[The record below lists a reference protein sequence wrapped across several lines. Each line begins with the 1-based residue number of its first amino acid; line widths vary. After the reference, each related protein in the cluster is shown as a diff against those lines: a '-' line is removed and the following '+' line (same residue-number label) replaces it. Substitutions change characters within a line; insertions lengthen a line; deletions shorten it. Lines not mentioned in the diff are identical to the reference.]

1 MRDSRLEG
9 MAFSNLVGIMRDA
22 LGQPEQAKT
31 LATKLDLTQETDWS
45 GDADAYCTSLLSAV
59 GIRPGKLDEL
69 LRLLDEKL
77 HGTINYGRLQTW
89 RGSGGHDK
97 LGQAIED
104 LRQSRRDLL
113 TQSDPRKAQAQVPLR
128 AMRSSVTEIKEI
140 VADKISDPLLFAADL
155 EDVVAARNEVLAA
168 CRKTLTALDQLMVG
182 IADAKRQSTQV
193 RQAYGGQEAFIA
205 DRIMVRHL
213 LDDRSTVD
221 LDSQELLDA
230 IDEHVKPLPV
240 PASRSNQPRQV
251 PESAEA

>member
-1 MRDSRLEG
+1 
-9 MAFSNLVGIMRDA
+9 
-22 LGQPEQAKT
+22 
-31 LATKLDLTQETDWS
+31 
-45 GDADAYCTSLLSAV
+45 
-59 GIRPGKLDEL
+59 
-69 LRLLDEKL
+69 
-77 HGTINYGRLQTW
+77 
-89 RGSGGHDK
+89 
-97 LGQAIED
+97 
-104 LRQSRRDLL
+104 
-113 TQSDPRKAQAQVPLR
+113 
-128 AMRSSVTEIKEI
+128 MRSSVTEIKEM

>member
-113 TQSDPRKAQAQVPLR
+113 TQSDPERRKRRCHSGQC
-128 AMRSSVTEIKEI
+128 
-140 VADKISDPLLFAADL
+140 DPLSL
-155 EDVVAARNEVLAA
+155 
-168 CRKTLTALDQLMVG
+168 
-182 IADAKRQSTQV
+182 
-193 RQAYGGQEAFIA
+193 
-205 DRIMVRHL
+205 
-213 LDDRSTVD
+213 RS
-221 LDSQELLDA
+221 
-230 IDEHVKPLPV
+230 KKW
-240 PASRSNQPRQV
+240 
-251 PESAEA
+251 